1 MDKEL
6 RQRFIDIVGEEN
18 YTDQLIDLVS
28 YSYDGSELSFR
39 PEAAIWA
46 QSTEQVSKVLALANE
61 ERVPVTPRGA
71 GTGLAGAALPG
82 RGGIVLDLSRMNKI
96 LDISLVNRQARV
108 QAGVVYRELQEA
120 LAPLGFFYPPDP
132 ASGKV
137 ATLGGN
143 VGTNAGGLKGAKY
156 GVTKNYV
163 LGLEVVLAD
172 GSILKTGANCLKCS
186 SGYNLTGLFVGSEGT
201 LGVIT
206 EIILKILPEP
216 KEKATAMATFDTL
229 TQAGDAIAGILGSI
243 SMPCVLEIMDEVCID
258 LLNKYSKDTS
268 LPKAEAML
276 LAETDAFTEGEA
288 SQQLDVIIE
297 VMKKHGAKNITK
309 AESRAQAENLWTA
322 RRAMGGVMTAPRGAF
337 LAEDV
342 TVPPDQISA
351 LLRGVHEIGRK
362 YNIITPT
369 LGHVGDGNLH
379 PGLLYDKNDPDECER
394 MEKASAEIFKLA
406 VELGGTLSGEHG
418 IGAVKAPFMS
428 LEHDA
433 TSIGTMS
440 AIKAALD
447 PNNILNP
454 GKLALT
460 TG

>member
-1 MDKEL
+1 MDQDLK
-6 RQRFIDIVGEEN
+6 QRFIDIVGEDN
-18 YTDQLIDLVS
+18 YSDHLIDLVS
-28 YSYDGSELSFR
+28 YSSDGSEEIAR
-39 PEAAIWA
+39 PDGAIWA
-46 QSTEQVSKVLALANE
+46 GSTEQVSKIMALANQ
-61 ERVPVTPRGA
+61 ERIAITPRGA
-71 GTGLAGAALPG
+71 GTGLAGAAVPIK
-82 RGGIVLDLSRMNKI
+82 GGLVLDLSRMNKI
-96 LDISLVNRQARV
+96 LDISLVNRQVKV

-120 LAPLGFFYPPDP
+120 LAPHGFFYPPDP

-163 LGLEVVLAD
+163 LGLEVVMAD

-229 TQAGDAIAGILGSI
+229 SQAGDAIAGILGSL
-243 SMPCVLEIMDEVCID
+243 SMPCVLEIIDEVCIN
-258 LLNKYSKDTS
+258 LLNKYSKDVT

-288 SQQLDVIIE
+288 SQQIDVIIE
-297 VMKKHGAKNITK
+297 VMKKHGAQNITK
-309 AESRAQAENLWTA
+309 AESRDQAEKLWTA

-362 YNIITPT
+362 YDLITPT

-379 PGLLYDKNDPDECER
+379 PGLLYDKNNPDEVER
-394 MEKASAEIFKLA
+394 MEKASGEIFKLA

-418 IGAVKAPFMS
+418 IGIVKAPFMS
-428 LEHDA
+428 LEHDETA
-433 TSIGTMS
+433 IGAMS
-440 AIKAALD
+440 AIKKALD